1 MPLALPPDV
10 GFRIDFILSF
20 ARRMSGPRIDNSGGA
35 ARVKRFCGAIITH
48 LTHSDW
54 YRENI
59 YRDAKDGWYL
69 DAGGT
74 YHYGVV
80 SSVAIGRTEIG
91 VRAGWQRTED
101 FNDMVPPIYAS
112 VGIGVGF

>member
-1 MPLALPPDV
+1 
-10 GFRIDFILSF
+10 
-20 ARRMSGPRIDNSGGA
+20 MSGPRIDNSGGA

-69 DAGGT
+69 DADGT
-74 YHYGVV
+74 SFADRLETCG
-80 SSVAIGRTEIG
+80 
-91 VRAGWQRTED
+91 D
-101 FNDMVPPIYAS
+101 PVPLILSLPAPQGHGDPDPGTKRPCRMTHDLGHEYATLGTATRCHTPPRGT
-112 VGIGVGF
+112 VPA

>member
-1 MPLALPPDV
+1 
-10 GFRIDFILSF
+10 
-20 ARRMSGPRIDNSGGA
+20 MSGPRIDNSGGA

-69 DAGGT
+69 DADGT
-74 YHYGVV
+74 SFADRLETCG
-80 SSVAIGRTEIG
+80 
-91 VRAGWQRTED
+91 D
-101 FNDMVPPIYAS
+101 PVPL
-112 VGIGVGF
+112 